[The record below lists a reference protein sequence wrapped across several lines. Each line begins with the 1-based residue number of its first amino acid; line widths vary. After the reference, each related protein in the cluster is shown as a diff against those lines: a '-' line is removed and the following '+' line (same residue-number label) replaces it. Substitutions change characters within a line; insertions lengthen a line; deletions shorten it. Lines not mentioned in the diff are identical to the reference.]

1 MPARNAERTLA
12 DALASIR
19 AQTVAVAE
27 IVVVDDGSSDATAAI
42 ARAAGATVVEGPRM
56 GPGAARNAG
65 IRAAA
70 QPWIAFLDADDRWDP
85 EKTARQLAALNAV
98 PEVGFSATDVRA
110 ARDGKPV
117 RASWFAAEPAY
128 RRVARGALPGGAV
141 LAARG
146 GLLEALG
153 RNNFLVTSSVMVR
166 RELVAAGVFF
176 DETLL
181 QTPDCFVPEDWEW
194 YLRVLGQTDAVI
206 VEAPLVEYRLS
217 AASLSADGPRL
228 SCGAIELARLV
239 REGGGRYPPA
249 AVDAFAAAQAQ
260 RLATA
265 GTIFARALDFTRA
278 RDAFGGSLRASF
290 SPKTA
295 LLLATAT
302 ALDNPAG
309 RRLAGAVRSLWR
321 ARA

>member
-85 EKTARQLAALNAV
+85 EKTARQLAALNEV

-166 RELVAAGVFF
+166 RELAAAGVLF

-181 QTPDCFVPEDWEW
+181 QTPGCFVPEDWEW

-217 AASLSADGPRL
+217 AASLSADGPA
-228 SCGAIELARLV
+228 AIV
-239 REGGGRYPPA
+239 RR
-249 AVDAFAAAQAQ
+249 D
-260 RLATA
+260 R
-265 GTIFARALDFTRA
+265 TRA
-278 RDAFGGSLRASF
+278 ARPRRRRPLSPQPPSTPSPPRKRSGSLR
-290 SPKTA
+290 
-295 LLLATAT
+295 
-302 ALDNPAG
+302 
-309 RRLAGAVRSLWR
+309 R
-321 ARA
+321 ARSSPACSTSRAHAMRSAARCVRASR